1 MIVVKFKKLIYCVG
15 FTATITCSLLTLE
28 KNKFAKQVK
37 NHYQNESTHDGKV
50 IAHRGFSSLKVENSF
65 NSVKTGFECAC
76 ADGVEIDIRLT
87 KDEKV
92 VLSHDSSIPGIGEIE
107 DRTLYELQKSEYKS
121 NNISKLSL
129 VKEFL
134 LGKDGKLIYDRYMC
148 ERGQSE
154 YITTLDD
161 ILNNIDSKKTLL
173 VDIKFSPDNNSNFI
187 DKVNQIFV
195 NYGGHFDIILQ
206 SNNYDELLKMKK
218 RYPNYKYQL
227 IVQKEKELEYL
238 DSDFEMFAIRKNLVT
253 KDMVESQLEKGKEL
267 SVWTINSCNDYEDLK
282 EELEEKINDIFII
295 TDYPD
300 EICYLNNKMKNLKY

>member
-1 MIVVKFKKLIYCVG
+1 MKFKKLIYCVG

-37 NHYQNESTHDGKV
+37 NHYENESTHDGKV

-65 NSVKTGFECAC
+65 NSVKAGFECDC

-92 VLSHDSSIPGIGEIE
+92 VLSHDSSISGIGEIE
-107 DRTLYELQKSEYKS
+107 DRTLDELQKREYKP

-173 VDIKFSPDNNSNFI
+173 VDIKFSLDNNSNFI

-195 NYGGHFDIILQ
+195 NYSGHFDIILQ
-206 SNNYDELLKMKK
+206 SNNYYELLKMKK

-253 KDMVESQLEKGKEL
+253 KDMVESQIEKGKEL
-267 SVWTINSCNDYEDLK
+267 SVWTINSCNEYEDLK